1 MGGRKK
7 NAFPLYNKLSSPRP
21 SQAICR
27 IFDNSRSF
35 GRTFKK
41 RRAPCL
47 ATKGCKLLVVVAAAF
62 MHRFAGRG

>member
-7 NAFPLYNKLSSPRP
+7 NAFPSLWQTLWP

-47 ATKGCKLLVVVAAAF
+47 AAKGCKLLVVAAAF
-62 MHRFAGRG
+62 MHRFAGPE